1 MRFQFVLMMNSFF
14 YIYIL
19 IINNKKKG
27 ESVSSLRLNTDYQS
41 KPNKQCNMFPACSVG
56 ASTVFSV
63 CTRCRPAAAVEVHL

>member
-1 MRFQFVLMMNSFF
+1 MRFQFVLIMNSFF
-14 YIYIL
+14 LYIL

-27 ESVSSLRLNTDYQS
+27 ESVSPLRLNTDYQS

-56 ASTVFSV
+56 VSTVFSV

>member
-1 MRFQFVLMMNSFF
+1 MRFQFVLIMNSFF
-14 YIYIL
+14 LY
-19 IINNKKKG
+19 INNKQLKKKG